1 MKLKAIDGIDLV
13 RLAAKRDAVT
23 TSRMLAE
30 KFGKRHKNVLQ
41 KIDALKDRSPDVF
54 TELKIQP
61 STYTDDSG
69 KRNKEYL
76 LNRDAF
82 LWFAMSFTG
91 KRADKFRADFIKAFN
106 AMEEWIKTRLK
117 NSLEYQVMSETLHE
131 VRQLHGKETKAHHYS
146 NEARL
151 INWALTGKFTSLDRA
166 SLSADEL
173 DLLLDLQKRNSVLIG
188 AGMPYQDRK
197 ESLRIFCDLRKSSQS
212 PRAGAKEVA

>member
-1 MKLKAIDGIDLV
+1 MKLKVIDGIDLV
-13 RLAAKRDAVT
+13 RLTASRDAVT
-23 TSRMLAE
+23 TSRVLAD
-30 KFGKRHKNVLQ
+30 KFGKRHDNVLQ
-41 KIDALKDRSPDVF
+41 KIGGLKKRSPDVF
-54 TELKIQP
+54 TRLKIKG
-61 STYTDDSG
+61 STYIDDSG

-91 KRADKFRADFIKAFN
+91 KRADKFRADFIDAFN

-117 NSLEYQVMSETLHE
+117 NSLEYQVMSETLYE
-131 VRQLHGKETKAHHYS
+131 VRHLHGKETKAHHYS

-166 SLSADEL
+166 SLPADDL

-197 ESLRIFCDLRKSSQS
+197 ESLRIFCELRKQE
-212 PRAGAKEVA
+212 AA